1 MTLKA
6 TLYNLVQPLLGET
19 TIWLDQSAPRPALPY
34 VGIRITPFTAVNYDH
49 YDAPDAN
56 GDMVIR
62 GDREFTLNVQRYGP
76 DSVMALSAFVDNLR
90 KYTVI
95 DAFMAAKI
103 AVVDTALPV
112 TDISFAQ
119 DGVKYEPRAAVD
131 IRFRVKSEMVD
142 TVELIE
148 TVITDGDLLDQTG
161 AIVETIDTVSVLPA

>member
-34 VGIRITPFTAVNYDH
+34 VGIRITPFQAVNNDY
-49 YDAPDAN
+49 YDAPDTN
-56 GDMVIR
+56 GAMVIK

-76 DSVMALSAFVDNLR
+76 DSVMVLSAFVDKLR
-90 KYTVI
+90 KWSVI
-95 DAFMAAKI
+95 EDFMAAKI

-112 TDISFAQ
+112 TDISFAK

-131 IRFRVKSEMVD
+131 IRFRVKSQIADV
-142 TVELIE
+142 VELIE
-148 TVITDGDLLDQTG
+148 TVNANGDLLDANGDIVQTVDVV
-161 AIVETIDTVSVLPA
+161 ATLV

>member
-6 TLYNLVQPLLGET
+6 TLYNLVQPLLAEN

-34 VGIRITPFTAVNYDH
+34 VGIRITPFQAVNNDY

-56 GDMVIR
+56 GAMVIK

-76 DSVMALSAFVDNLR
+76 DSVMALSAFVDKLR
-90 KYTVI
+90 KWSVI
-95 DAFMAAKI
+95 EDFMAAKI

-131 IRFRVKSEMVD
+131 IRFRVKSEISD

-148 TVITDGDLLDQTG
+148 TVITDGPLLDATG
-161 AIVETIDTVSVLPA
+161 DTVATVHTVSTLA

>member
-34 VGIRITPFTAVNYDH
+34 VGIRITPFQAVNNDY
-49 YDAPDAN
+49 YDAPDTN
-56 GDMVIR
+56 GAMVIK

-76 DSVMALSAFVDNLR
+76 DSVMVLSAFVDKLR
-90 KYTVI
+90 KWSVI
-95 DAFMAAKI
+95 EGFMAAKI

-112 TDISFAQ
+112 TDISFAK

-131 IRFRVKSEMVD
+131 IRFRVKSQIADV
-142 TVELIE
+142 VELIE
-148 TVITDGDLLDQTG
+148 TVNANGDLLDANGDIVQTVDVV
-161 AIVETIDTVSVLPA
+161 ATLV

>member
-6 TLYNLVQPLLGET
+6 TLYNLVQPLLAET

-34 VGIRITPFTAVNYDH
+34 VGIRIAPFQAVNNDY
-49 YDAPDAN
+49 YDAPDAS
-56 GDMVIR
+56 GAMVIK

-76 DSVMALSAFVDNLR
+76 DSVMALSAFVDKLR
-90 KYTVI
+90 KWSVI
-95 DAFMAAKI
+95 ESFMAAKI

-119 DGVKYEPRAAVD
+119 DGVKYEIRAAVD
-131 IRFRVKSEMVD
+131 IRFRVKSEIAD

-148 TVITDGDLLDQTG
+148 TVITDWLLLDATG
-161 AIVETIDTVSVLPA
+161 ATVATVHTVSTLA